1 MARVAAMAVVAVL
14 TLGFFAFLIFQVTTP
29 QMAPLYSGLSL
40 DDSSAIVKEL
50 KSQNVP
56 FELRGDGE
64 TILVPRDQITS
75 LRMTLA
81 GNGLP
86 THGQVG
92 YEIFDKQSTLGAT
105 SFVQNINAV
114 RALEGELAR
123 TISSLA
129 RVKSARVHLVLPQRQ
144 LFQQKAKNPT
154 AAVVLAVR
162 GQLSSGEVRAIQ
174 HLVAS
179 AVEGMLPN
187 EVSIID
193 DSGELLAAGN
203 DGNSSAL
210 ATSDI
215 QERATS
221 IENRLRSR
229 VEELLNNVVGP
240 GHARV
245 EVTANL
251 ETNRVSTT
259 SESYDPN
266 GQVVRSTQ
274 TRDVA
279 SNSTSSTNGG
289 PVSVS
294 TQLPGNQS
302 KASTGPSDKSST
314 TEQTTNYEI
323 SKTTQTQVQE
333 PGSIKRLSVAVVVD
347 GTYKQDAKGNS
358 TYTPRPQKD
367 LDQIKA
373 LVSSA
378 VGFDPKRG
386 DQIQVVNMQFA
397 ARPDLSGGTSAPGL
411 FDFTRDDLFSA
422 AQMGVTLLIAIALIF
437 FVLRPLLKK
446 ALTPETEPLAL
457 PQTAEL
463 AAPQTAAA
471 GAGHAPGAEPVGGE
485 VSVPAGAQHP
495 GWMDEA
501 KSAGEQQLQT
511 LKTVGSLVEEHPKQ
525 STLVVR
531 DWLNS
536 AA

>member
-1 MARVAAMAVVAVL
+1 VL
-14 TLGFFAFLIFQVTTP
+14 QVTSP

-40 DDSSAIVKEL
+40 EDSSAIVKEL
-50 KSQNVP
+50 KTQNVP
-56 FELRGDGE
+56 FDLRGDGE

-123 TISSLA
+123 TVSSLA
-129 RVKSARVHLVLPQRQ
+129 RVKSARIHLVLPQRQ
-144 LFQQKAKNPT
+144 LFQRQAKNPS
-154 AAVVLAVR
+154 AAVVLSVL
-162 GQLSSGEVRAIQ
+162 GQLSPGEVRAIQ
-174 HLVAS
+174 HLIAS

-193 DSGELLAAGN
+193 DSGELLASGS
-203 DGNSSAL
+203 DGSTSGL
-210 ATSDI
+210 AASDL
-215 QERATS
+215 QERTTG
-221 IENRLRSR
+221 IENRLRTR
-229 VEELLNNVVGP
+229 VEDLLGNVVGP

-245 EVTANL
+245 EVTATL
-251 ETNRVSTT
+251 DTNTQTTT
-259 SESYDPN
+259 SESFDPN

-279 SNSTSSTNGG
+279 NNSTSSTNGG

-294 TQLPGNQS
+294 NQLPGAQS
-302 KASTGPSDKSST
+302 TSSSGPTDQSSQ

-323 SKTTQTQVQE
+323 SKTTQTQVTE
-333 PGSIKRLSVAVVVD
+333 PGGIKRLSVAVVVD
-347 GTYKQDAKGNS
+347 GTYSQDAKGN
-358 TYTPRPQKD
+358 TAYTPRPRAE

-378 VGFDPKRG
+378 VGFDAQRG

-397 ARPDLSGGTSAPGL
+397 ARPDLSAGTSAPGL
-411 FDFTRDDLFSA
+411 FNFTRDDLFSA
-422 AQMGVTLLIAIALIF
+422 AQMGVTLLIALALIL
-437 FVLRPLLKK
+437 FVLRPLLRR
-446 ALTPETEPLAL
+446 ALTPESEPFTL

-463 AAPQTAAA
+463 TGPARASGDHPHPDAAHDKSHEAPQAAQWVD
-471 GAGHAPGAEPVGGE
+471 H
-485 VSVPAGAQHP
+485 
-495 GWMDEA
+495 A
-501 KSAGEQQLQT
+501 KSMGEQQLQT
-511 LKTVGSLVEEHPKQ
+511 LKTVGSLVDENPKQ